1 MTAGE
6 ASPEPSA
13 RTDAE
18 PATPGATAPEPA
30 KPGSADPVAGD
41 RRRLPIRSLISW
53 GVMIA
58 AAVAIVIVGNHHA
71 HEIAETLRTVSVWP
85 VLGAAVLH
93 ALTLGLRSEAWRIGL
108 RAVGADDLPL
118 ATIHRA
124 NALAFLVGTVQG
136 ELSLPA
142 RVAALRRADPDRA
155 PTAVQTAMVDA
166 PLALV
171 EVACLFAFA
180 ALWQPWLIIGTV
192 VIAAALPYLARRVA
206 PNRPPGSA
214 LRGLMVA
221 SDPAALR
228 RLVVV
233 MAAVV
238 GLSALRIWLILLA
251 FHLAIDI
258 TSVAKVVAAV
268 TVIGVLPVGLGTG
281 PAATIASLSSGDA
294 AITGDGVA
302 LSAGLA
308 ISATSVLGVVAY
320 GLAMWGWAL
329 RDAAV
334 RRRAG
339 G

>member
-1 MTAGE
+1 MSAPPAD
-6 ASPEPSA
+6 ASAS
-13 RTDAE
+13 
-18 PATPGATAPEPA
+18 
-30 KPGSADPVAGD
+30 
-41 RRRLPIRSLISW
+41 RRRLTVRSALSW
-53 GVMIA
+53 AVMVA
-58 AAVAIVIVGNHHA
+58 VGVAIVVVGNHHA

-85 VLGAAVLH
+85 VLGAAALH
-93 ALTLGLRSEAWRIGL
+93 AITLALRSEAWRIGL
-108 RAVGADDLPL
+108 RAVGGNDLPL

-124 NALAFLVGTVQG
+124 NALAFMVGTVQG

-142 RVAALRRADPDRA
+142 RVAALRRSAPDRA

-180 ALWQPWLIIGTV
+180 ALWKPWLIVGTI
-192 VIAAALPYLARRVA
+192 VIAGALPYLARRVA
-206 PNRPPGSA
+206 PTKPAGSP

-221 SDPAALR
+221 SDPVALR

-238 GLSALRIWLILLA
+238 GFSALRIWLILLA
-251 FHLAIDI
+251 FHLSIDV
-258 TSVAKVVAAV
+258 TDVAKVVAAV

-320 GLAMWGWAL
+320 ALIMWAWTI
-329 RDAAV
+329 RDAAAA
-334 RRRAG
+334 RRRADA
-339 G
+339 